1 MYKKAEAILLDDI
14 ISQTKQNNVI
24 CEISP
29 VSSVDMYVTDGSAV
43 NFDGKIILS
52 VSNPARTYVSYF
64 SLKNPDTTYGI
75 VPDNISPIIKAWR
88 QKIYNADE
96 PNTSKNWSNWPIF
109 FYLIFT

>member
-1 MYKKAEAILLDDI
+1 
-14 ISQTKQNNVI
+14 
-24 CEISP
+24 
-29 VSSVDMYVTDGSAV
+29 
-43 NFDGKIILS
+43 
-52 VSNPARTYVSYF
+52 
-64 SLKNPDTTYGI
+64 